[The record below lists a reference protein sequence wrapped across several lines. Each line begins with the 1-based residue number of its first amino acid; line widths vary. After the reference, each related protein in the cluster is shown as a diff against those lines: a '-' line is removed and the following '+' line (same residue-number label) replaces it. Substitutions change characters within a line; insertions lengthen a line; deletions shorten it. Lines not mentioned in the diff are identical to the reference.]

1 MLGRTGLLAGTAS
14 GGVGHRRSLRV
25 APCSGSNKTILDDGK
40 TNPDKTSTVSGYRQG
55 GTLGPPRE
63 LLSTSHILP
72 TTYPF
77 PIQAVGANPFLCRR
91 DTRLKRVV
99 RAA

>member
-1 MLGRTGLLAGTAS
+1 MVKQTPIKQVLYPDTAKEERSDRLAS
-14 GGVGHRRSLRV
+14 FFRH
-25 APCSGSNKTILDDGK
+25 
-40 TNPDKTSTVSGYRQG
+40 
-55 GTLGPPRE
+55 
-63 LLSTSHILP
+63 HIP